1 MIILGEGDQGH
12 SWIVHLC
19 RFPTSLTVHV
29 NFMHTLSLMSVFKSI
44 A

>member
-1 MIILGEGDQGH
+1 MIVRGEGDQYH
-12 SWIVHLC
+12 SRIAHLR
-19 RFPTSLTVHV
+19 RFPTLLTIYV